1 MKIKIQSVFFLS
13 QKNNFGVELTKNK
26 KHDKLFHI
34 TFGGNFMK
42 PRVLSIVKGFLHL
55 LNFITLG
62 VVGLVVSLLLFL
74 ISLVIGLC
82 GYLLGLC
89 AGVIN
94 HLFSSCLSEINFFYH
109 AADFLK
115 DEFISRY
122 VCGVLG
128 FVITGGLLMPFKYV
142 KNKINEIGYYE
153 TQNERFNNIKAK
165 FDLKLELKN
174 ETSWNDDFGIEIAKT
189 KGNIMPLVR
198 SKSFDFDHARKLSEP

>member
-26 KHDKLFHI
+26 KYDELFHI
-34 TFGGNFMK
+34 TFGGDFMK
-42 PRVLSIVKGFLHL
+42 PRVLSIAKGFLHL

-62 VVGLVVSLLLFL
+62 VVGVVVSLLLFL

-89 AGVIN
+89 ASVIN
-94 HLFSSCLSEINFFYH
+94 RLFSACLSEINFFYH
-109 AADFLK
+109 AADFLT

-122 VCGVLG
+122 VCGVLR
-128 FVITGGLLMPFKYV
+128 FVITGGLLTPFKYV

-153 TQNERFNNIKAK
+153 TQNESFSNIKAE
-165 FDLKLELKN
+165 FDSKLELVEK
-174 ETSWNDDFGIEIAKT
+174 TSWNDDFEIELAKT
-189 KGNIMPLVR
+189 KGNAMPLVR
-198 SKSFDFDHARKLSEP
+198 SKSFDFGHARKLLKP

>member
-1 MKIKIQSVFFLS
+1 MRQKI
-13 QKNNFGVELTKNK
+13 
-26 KHDKLFHI
+26 
-34 TFGGNFMK
+34 
-42 PRVLSIVKGFLHL
+42 LSIAKGFLHL

-62 VVGLVVSLLLFL
+62 VVGVVVSLLLFL

-89 AGVIN
+89 AGVVN

-128 FVITGGLLMPFKYV
+128 FVITGGLLTPFKYV

-153 TQNERFNNIKAK
+153 TQNESINNIEARL
-165 FDLKLELKN
+165 DLKLELKN
-174 ETSWNDDFGIEIAKT
+174 ETSCKDDFEIGIDKT

-198 SKSFDFDHARKLSEP
+198 SKSFDFGHMKKSSEQ